1 MTEPI
6 YRQIADDLRGKIES
20 DEIAHGAQLPTE
32 IELMGQ
38 YDASRNTVRDAIRLL
53 ATRGLVETRPGQGTF
68 VLEKVSPYVT
78 TLSDPDIGED
88 HSLCAPELAAPRR
101 NSESTHPKVG
111 IQRANGRVAREL
123 HLEPD
128 STVISRHQKR
138 YIDGAPW
145 SLQTSFYPMRL
156 VEQGATLLMQAA
168 DIRPGVVFYLREALG
183 IEQAGWRDTI
193 IVRASNEA
201 EAGFFKLPDD
211 GHVSMIEDWRTAFD
225 QHGAPIRLT
234 VSIYPADRNQLVANF
249 GSVPGPGSAAGDPDA
264 PAAWE
269 RNPPGH
275 PSVVPL
281 EATGLLG

>member
-32 IELMGQ
+32 IELMGR
-38 YDASRNTVRDAIRLL
+38 YDASRNTVRDAIKLL

-88 HSLCAPELAAPRR
+88 RGLYRSELAAPRH
-101 NSESTHPKVG
+101 SESTHPKVG
-111 IQRANGRVAREL
+111 IQRASGRVAKEL
-123 HLEPD
+123 HLDPG
-128 STVISRHQKR
+128 STVISRHQQR

-156 VEQGATLLMQAA
+156 VEQGASQLIQAA
-168 DIRPGVVFYLREALG
+168 DIRPGVVSYLREALG

-193 IVRASNEA
+193 IVRASNEE
-201 EAGFFKLPDD
+201 EAGFFRLSDD
-211 GHVSMIEDWRTAFD
+211 GRVSMIEDWRTAFD
-225 QHGAPIRLT
+225 QHTAPFRLT
-234 VSIYPADRNQLVANF
+234 VSFYPADCNQLVANF
-249 GSVPGPGSAAGDPDA
+249 GLVS
-264 PAAWE
+264 
-269 RNPPGH
+269 
-275 PSVVPL
+275 
-281 EATGLLG
+281 

>member
-20 DEIAHGAQLPTE
+20 DVIAHGARLPTE

-53 ATRGLVETRPGQGTF
+53 ITRGLVETRPGQGTF
-68 VLEKVSPYVT
+68 VLEMVSPYVT
-78 TLSDPDIGED
+78 TLSDPDTGED
-88 HSLCAPELAAPRR
+88 DGLCRPELAAQRR
-101 NSESTHPKVG
+101 TSDSTHPRVG
-111 IQRANGRVAREL
+111 IQRANGRIAREL
-123 HLEPD
+123 HLDPD

-156 VEQGATLLMQAA
+156 VEQGAAQLIQAA
-168 DIRPGVVFYLREALG
+168 DIRPGVVSYLREALG

-211 GHVSMIEDWRTAFD
+211 GHVSMIEDWRTSFD

-234 VSIYPADRNQLVANF
+234 VSVYPADHNQLVANF
-249 GSVPGPGSAAGDPDA
+249 GSVPGPGNTTGDPDA
-264 PAAWE
+264 PG
-269 RNPPGH
+269 RLGQKSPRT
-275 PSVVPL
+275 PSVAPR

>member
-78 TLSDPDIGED
+78 TLSDPEIGNG
-88 HSLCAPELAAPRR
+88 ARRRPELAVPRP
-101 NSESTHPKVG
+101 NSECTHPRVG
-111 IQRANGRVAREL
+111 IQRASGRIAREL
-123 HLEPD
+123 HLDPD

-156 VEQGATLLMQAA
+156 VEQGATQLIQAA
-168 DIRPGVVFYLREALG
+168 AIRAGVLSYLREALG

-193 IVRASNEA
+193 VVRASNEA
-201 EAGFFKLPDD
+201 EAGFFKLSDD
-211 GHVSMIEDWRTAFD
+211 GRVSMIEDWRTAFD
-225 QHGAPIRLT
+225 QHAAPFRLT
-234 VSIYPADRNQLVANF
+234 VSYYPADRNLLVANF
-249 GSVPGPGSAAGDPDA
+249 GLVS
-264 PAAWE
+264 
-269 RNPPGH
+269 
-275 PSVVPL
+275 
-281 EATGLLG
+281 

>member
-78 TLSDPDIGED
+78 TLSDPDIGGRRR
-88 HSLCAPELAAPRR
+88 PAAPRP
-101 NSESTHPKVG
+101 NSECTHPRVG
-111 IQRANGRVAREL
+111 IQRASGRIAREL
-123 HLEPD
+123 RLDPD
-128 STVISRHQKR
+128 STVISRHYKR

-156 VEQGATLLMQAA
+156 VEQGATQLIQAA
-168 DIRPGVVFYLREALG
+168 DIRPGVLSYLREALG

-201 EAGFFKLPDD
+201 EAGFFKLSDD
-211 GHVSMIEDWRTAFD
+211 GRVSMIEDWRTAFD
-225 QHGAPIRLT
+225 QHAAPFRLT
-234 VSIYPADRNQLVANF
+234 VSYYPADRNLLVANF
-249 GSVPGPGSAAGDPDA
+249 GLVS
-264 PAAWE
+264 
-269 RNPPGH
+269 
-275 PSVVPL
+275 
-281 EATGLLG
+281 